1 VAAPRRHWIPPAGLL
16 TGFAAHGISWIVLLV
31 LAVRKP
37 FAVGLPALAWVHL
50 VALGWLTMIALSVL
64 VYVIPTFTDVAWKGE
79 LLARRAL
86 VVYACGVAALV
97 AAFWWQALP
106 ALPWAATL
114 VVTGLGCYLVPAAR
128 ILAGYAQ
135 PRVEA
140 AIARA
145 LSATLASLLVTA
157 GLGFILA
164 WALAGGRLPSSVI
177 VFGPQIHAAFGTIGW
192 LTVLIMGV
200 STQTVRPITG
210 GRSRFGWAHAAA
222 GGAEFVGLIAM
233 AVGFALGQA
242 AFAWTGVIT
251 IAAGALLYIGDLVDV
266 LRRATQPHRPPQAF
280 LWGGAVW
287 LLVGLTLALSALVDG
302 HSGAA
307 AVYVLLVGWIGQ
319 MVNGHLYHIGIRLL
333 ATMARGDDD
342 ETRPGELLTE
352 PLSWVS
358 FGLFQAAV
366 AAGAAGLLL
375 ETAALLETGA
385 LCGVA
390 GWLAMAANVIIARH
404 RAIAERPPPTPPPTL
419 SLLQMVR

>member
-114 VVTGLGCYLVPAAR
+114 VLTGLGCYLVPAAR
-128 ILAGYAQ
+128 ILAAGYAR

-164 WALAGGRLPSSVI
+164 WALAGRLPSSVI

-233 AVGFALGQA
+233 AAVSHSAKRRSLGPE
-242 AFAWTGVIT
+242 
-251 IAAGALLYIGDLVDV
+251 LS
-266 LRRATQPHRPPQAF
+266 RSPPERF
-280 LWGGAVW
+280 S
-287 LLVGLTLALSALVDG
+287 TLATSSTCYVG
-302 HSGAA
+302 RPSRIGRRRRSSGAA
-307 AVYVLLVGWIGQ
+307 PSGFWSG
-319 MVNGHLYHIGIRLL
+319 
-333 ATMARGDDD
+333 
-342 ETRPGELLTE
+342 
-352 PLSWVS
+352 
-358 FGLFQAAV
+358 
-366 AAGAAGLLL
+366 
-375 ETAALLETGA
+375 
-385 LCGVA
+385 
-390 GWLAMAANVIIARH
+390 
-404 RAIAERPPPTPPPTL
+404 
-419 SLLQMVR
+419 SLLR

>member
-1 VAAPRRHWIPPAGLL
+1 VVTARRHWIPPAGLL
-16 TGFAAHGISWIVLLV
+16 TGFAAHGISWIMLLV

-37 FAVGLPALAWVHL
+37 FAIDLPALAWVHL

-64 VYVIPTFTDVAWKGE
+64 VHVIPTFTDVAWKRE

-97 AAFWWQALP
+97 AAFWWRALP

-114 VVTGLGCYLVPAAR
+114 VVIGLGCYLIPAAR
-128 ILAGYAQ
+128 TLAAAYAQ

-145 LSATLASLLVTA
+145 LSATLASLLITA

-164 WALAGGRLPSSVI
+164 WALAGRLPSSVI
-177 VFGPQIHAAFGTIGW
+177 VSGPQIHAAFGTIGW
-192 LTVLIMGV
+192 LTVLVMGV

-222 GGAEFVGLIAM
+222 GGAELVGLIAM

-242 AFAWTGVIT
+242 ALAWTGVIT
-251 IAAGALLYIGDLVDV
+251 IAAGALLYIGDFVDV
-266 LRRATQPHRPPQAF
+266 LHRASQPHRPPQAF
-280 LWGGAVW
+280 LWGSAVW
-287 LLVGLTLALSALVDG
+287 LLVGLALALSALVG
-302 HSGAA
+302 GQAGAA

-333 ATMARGDDD
+333 ATMTRGDDD

-366 AAGAAGLLL
+366 AAGAAALLL

-390 GWLAMAANVIIARH
+390 GWLAMAVNVIIARR
-404 RAIAERPPPTPPPTL
+404 RAIAGRPPPTPPPTF